1 MSKKY
6 EQFQLDPPPKPDDVH
21 PEGDG
26 KRPASVYDVLLNK
39 KTKGRM
45 PAPEVNTAAEA
56 AQPRLTAVSATV
68 KWVSIVI
75 LFIALATL
83 ALAVSMPAYLP
94 RLRAIITGRLKTAP
108 RSQTPPT
115 EEAAEPKVVAIS
127 LVEPLPEPKEQPQQ
141 TDFAESEPP
150 SQQET
155 PQQET
160 TEPEAQVPFITTVEI
175 VGPPAQEEP
184 TIEVARAEPA
194 EDEETTKAGAVEI
207 KIEEPASEVQLERS
221 VVPAKE
227 ADTDTEQRQFVNDFD
242 RAVSLQRT
250 GQLPEAIAF
259 YNKYLA
265 RHPEDAGALNN
276 LGIIYQQQKD
286 YEKAISIYNRAIAS
300 DPSNYRTYNNL
311 ATCYIAQRNYG
322 KALTALKHS
331 LEIEPDN
338 RAALINAGVAHI
350 GLRNF
355 QAAEEYLTKAFQKF
369 PQEPQAAY
377 NLAHLY
383 RWQLLTL
390 PPDAATD
397 TERVE
402 ELRQKAL
409 HYYQLFLEIS
419 HGRYPFYEARVRE
432 LLQELEESE

>member
-6 EQFQLDPPPKPDDVH
+6 EQFQLDPPSKPDLDS
-21 PEGDG
+21 GSDG

-39 KTKGRM
+39 KTKRQV
-45 PAPEVNTAAEA
+45 PVPEVKTAGEA
-56 AQPRLTAVSATV
+56 AQARPTAVSPTV

-83 ALAVSMPAYLP
+83 VLALSMPAYLP
-94 RLRAIITGRLKTAP
+94 RLKAIATGKPKTAP
-108 RSQTPPT
+108 RPKTPPAQQ
-115 EEAAEPKVVAIS
+115 AAEPRVVAIS
-127 LVEPLPEPKEQPQQ
+127 LVEPLPAPKEQPQQ
-141 TDFAESEPP
+141 ADVAAPEPP
-150 SQQET
+150 SQQEI
-155 PQQET
+155 PRQET
-160 TEPEAQVPFITTVEI
+160 TEQKAQVPFITTIEI
-175 VGPPAQEEP
+175 VEPPAQEQP
-184 TIEVARAEPA
+184 TIETARAEPVQ
-194 EDEETTKAGAVEI
+194 DVETTKAGAVEI
-207 KIEEPASEVQLERS
+207 EIEEPASEIQLERS
-221 VVPAKE
+221 AVPAKE
-227 ADTDTEQRQFVNDFD
+227 ADTGTEQRQFVNDFD

-250 GQLPEAIAF
+250 GQHLEAIAF
-259 YNKYLA
+259 YKKYLA
-265 RHPEDAGALNN
+265 RHPEHAGALNN
-276 LGIIYQQQKD
+276 MGIIYQQQKD
-286 YEKAISIYNRAIAS
+286 YEKAIGTYNRAIAS

-311 ATCYIAQRNYG
+311 ATCYIAQRNYR

-355 QAAEEYLTKAFQKF
+355 QAAEEYLMRASQKF

-390 PPDAATD
+390 PPDAAAD
-397 TERVE
+397 TERAE
-402 ELRQKAL
+402 ELHQKAF
-409 HYYQLFLEIS
+409 HYYRLFLEIS
-419 HGRYPFYEARVRE
+419 HGRYPLHEARVRE